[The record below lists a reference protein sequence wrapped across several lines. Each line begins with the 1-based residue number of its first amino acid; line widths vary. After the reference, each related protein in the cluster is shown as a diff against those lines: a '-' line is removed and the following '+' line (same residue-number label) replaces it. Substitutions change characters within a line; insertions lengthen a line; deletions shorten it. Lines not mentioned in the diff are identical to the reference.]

1 MRQSSVILSGDL
13 TEFFRGEVTTAR
25 DELGMQLDDIIEY
38 YLVRLLCDYSRPG
51 TPAPNGEEPLAL
63 MYKRAMDAPP
73 GERVQILKNLGDG
86 ALYVSGFFVE
96 FVEKSLVDIDYYIAM
111 GGNAY
116 GSLSETIGGHKNGET
131 IAELYAKLAKKFN
144 ELVDLLN
151 EVASKGA
158 KADALSHQDMLKMYD
173 RWTRTGNHRIQKKLA
188 DVGLFPVGRK
198 PKDFNQ

>member
-1 MRQSSVILSGDL
+1 MRQSGVILSGDL
-13 TEFFRGEVTTAR
+13 TEFFRTEVTSAR
-25 DELGMQLDDIIEY
+25 DELGIQLEDMLEY

-51 TPAPNGEEPLAL
+51 TPPPNGEEPMAL
-63 MYKRAMDAPP
+63 MYKRAMDAPL
-73 GERVQILKNLGDG
+73 GERVHILKNLGDA

-96 FVEKSLVDIDYYIAM
+96 FIEKSLVDIDYYIAM

-116 GSLSETIGGHKNGET
+116 GSLSETIGGQKNGET
-131 IAELYAKLAKKFN
+131 FAELYAKLAKKLP

-151 EVASKGA
+151 EVASKGP
-158 KADALSHQDMLKMYD
+158 KADALRDQDLLKMYD

>member
-1 MRQSSVILSGDL
+1 MRQSGVILSGDL
-13 TEFFRGEVTTAR
+13 TEFFRSEVVSAR
-25 DELGMQLDDIIEY
+25 DELGMQLDEIIEY
-38 YLVRLLCDYSRPG
+38 YLVRLLCDYSRPDA
-51 TPAPNGEEPLAL
+51 PPPNGAEPLAL
-63 MYKRAMDAPP
+63 MYKRAMDAPL
-73 GERVQILKNLGDG
+73 GERVQILKNLGDA

-96 FVEKSLVDIDYYIAM
+96 FVERSLVDLDYYIAM

-116 GSLSETIGGHKNGET
+116 GSLSETIGGQKNGET
-131 IAELYAKLAKKFN
+131 FAELYAKLAKKFT

-158 KADALSHQDMLKMYD
+158 KADGLSDQALLRLYD
-173 RWTRTGNHRIQKKLA
+173 RWTRTGNTRIQRKLA